1 MDTYSE
7 LESSIFVQDIETYL
21 DLLRHEFDI
30 KFKNSNLM
38 TELLF
43 FQTYHL
49 VDNNSLFNYIYIYN
63 YYQSLLFSPSYYK
76 INIILTERN
85 YLSRLSEKIIG
96 SEFFF
101 GTFNGTIIYE
111 ITSDI
116 LFIDTSDLKFNL
128 YFVDWNIISQKGK
141 QIMENVTRKEIEK
154 YVSIEN
160 KKNSFIISPYKNND
174 DLKTCK
180 GNYKDSLIYHFIIHP
195 CYCFKEDDY
204 KKIENY
210 IDSQYELDNKE
221 LLKLIDETKNKY
233 FKNKNIYFDS
243 YFSHYIEQRK
253 SIIQKTIN
261 IIFAKSNSE
270 KAKNIIASFIP
281 EKSNEKYK
289 DIILKNYIIAEKI
302 YPEEINDLYNVIQ
315 SNKNFIEIIYKRIT
329 KHIKSETKF
338 FNSSLIH
345 YNSLINDNISLSTSS
360 NFIIN
365 ETIKIEYYRNSFN
378 NLVKSEIDIYED
390 KIYQLMDN
398 FTTSM
403 KDYVINEEKVISS
416 KINSIIITTEKD
428 FKYLLSSYETIL
440 KNLKE
445 KTNNIIK
452 ELDNLNMNLFTNLNN
467 IIKENGISSK
477 NYDQII
483 SDLKIELDLKNSIKN
498 LFSKKIEEFKELGIS
513 IGISSTLGLATT
525 GFVFGINS
533 AANFIG
539 SEIIAGA
546 LVGPIGVVAGAAI
559 CTLSFLG
566 RTIYLQKKNK
576 SDLIILENN
585 LKNATH
591 ISLDYDLLNIQYAFE
606 ENKCYIERNLV
617 QIKIFI
623 EILVNRAIMSKS
635 NY

>member
-7 LESSIFVQDIETYL
+7 LESTIYIQDIGIYL
-21 DLLRHEFDI
+21 DILRHEFNI
-30 KFKNSNLM
+30 KFKNPNLM
-38 TELLF
+38 TEILF

-49 VDNNSLFNYIYIYN
+49 VDNNSLFNYTYIYN
-63 YYQSLLFSPSYYK
+63 YYQSLLFSPSYYI

-101 GTFNGTIIYE
+101 GTYNGTIIYE

-128 YFVDWNIISQKGK
+128 YLVDWNIISHKGK
-141 QIMENVTRKEIEK
+141 QILENATRKEIEK

-160 KKNSFIISPYKNND
+160 KKNSFIISSYKNIDKSTN
-174 DLKTCK
+174 K
-180 GNYKDSLIYHFIIHP
+180 GYYENTIIYHFIIHP

-210 IDSQYELDNKE
+210 IDSKNELDNKE
-221 LLKLIDETKNKY
+221 LLNLIDKINANY
-233 FKNKNIYFDS
+233 FKNKKIYLDS
-243 YFSHYIEQRK
+243 YFTHYIEKRT
-253 SIIQKTIN
+253 SIIQRTIN
-261 IIFAKSNSE
+261 VIFAKSNTE
-270 KAKNIIASFIP
+270 KAKNILASFIP
-281 EKSNEKYK
+281 EKNNEEFK

-302 YPEEINDLYNVIQ
+302 YTQEINDSYNVIP

-345 YNSLINDNISLSTSS
+345 YNSLINDNISLSTAS

-365 ETIKIEYYRNSFN
+365 EPIKIEYYRNTFN
-378 NLVKSEIDIYED
+378 NLVKSEIDLYED

-398 FTTSM
+398 FTTSI
-403 KDYVINEEKVISS
+403 KDYVINEEKAISS

-428 FKYLLSSYETIL
+428 FKYLLTSYETIL
-440 KNLKE
+440 INLKE
-445 KTNNIIK
+445 KTNSIIK
-452 ELDNLNMNLFTNLNN
+452 ELDNLNMNLFTKLNS

-483 SDLKIELDLKNSIKN
+483 SDLKIDLDLKNSVKN

-576 SDLIILENN
+576 SDLIILEND

>member
-7 LESSIFVQDIETYL
+7 LESTIYIQDIGIYL
-21 DLLRHEFDI
+21 DILRHEFNI
-30 KFKNSNLM
+30 KFKNPNLM
-38 TELLF
+38 TEILF

-49 VDNNSLFNYIYIYN
+49 VDNNSLFNYTYIYN
-63 YYQSLLFSPSYYK
+63 YYQSLLFSPSYYI

-101 GTFNGTIIYE
+101 GTYNGTIIYE

-128 YFVDWNIISQKGK
+128 YLVDWNIISHKGK
-141 QIMENVTRKEIEK
+141 QILENATRKEIEK

-160 KKNSFIISPYKNND
+160 KKNSFIISSYKNIDKSTN
-174 DLKTCK
+174 K
-180 GNYKDSLIYHFIIHP
+180 GYYENTIIYHFIIHP

-210 IDSQYELDNKE
+210 IDSKNELDNKE
-221 LLKLIDETKNKY
+221 LLNLIDKINANY
-233 FKNKNIYFDS
+233 FKNKKIYLDS
-243 YFSHYIEQRK
+243 YFTHYIEKRT
-253 SIIQKTIN
+253 SIIQRTIN
-261 IIFAKSNSE
+261 VIFAKSNTE
-270 KAKNIIASFIP
+270 KAKNILASFIP
-281 EKSNEKYK
+281 EKNNEEFK

-302 YPEEINDLYNVIQ
+302 YTQEINDSYNVIP

-365 ETIKIEYYRNSFN
+365 EEIKIEYYRNTFN
-378 NLVKSEIDIYED
+378 NLVKSEIDSYED

-398 FTTSM
+398 FTNSI
-403 KDYVINEEKVISS
+403 KEYVINEKNTISR
-416 KINSIIITTEKD
+416 KINSIIFTTEKD
-428 FKYLLSSYETIL
+428 FKYLLKSYETIL
-440 KNLKE
+440 INLKE
-445 KTNNIIK
+445 KTKNIIK
-452 ELDNLNMNLFTNLNN
+452 ELDNLNMNLFTKLNN

-483 SDLKIELDLKNSIKN
+483 SDLKIELDLKNSVQN
-498 LFSKKIEEFKELGIS
+498 LFSKKVEEFKQLGIS

-525 GFVFGINS
+525 GFVFGLNS
-533 AANFIG
+533 ASSFIG
-539 SEIIAGA
+539 SQIIAGA
-546 LVGPIGVVAGAAI
+546 LVGPIGIVAGAAI
-559 CTLSFLG
+559 CAVSFLG
-566 RTIYLQKKNK
+566 RTLYLQKKNK
-576 SDLIILENN
+576 TDLINLEND
-585 LKNATH
+585 LKNAIQ

>member
-7 LESSIFVQDIETYL
+7 LESTIYIQDIGIYL
-21 DLLRHEFDI
+21 DILRHEFNI
-30 KFKNSNLM
+30 KFKNPNLM
-38 TELLF
+38 TEILF

-49 VDNNSLFNYIYIYN
+49 VDNNSLFNYTYIYN
-63 YYQSLLFSPSYYK
+63 YYQSLLFSPSYYI

-101 GTFNGTIIYE
+101 GTYNGTIIYE

-128 YFVDWNIISQKGK
+128 YLVDWNIISHKGK
-141 QIMENVTRKEIEK
+141 QILENATRKEIEK

-160 KKNSFIISPYKNND
+160 KKNSFIISSYKNIDKSTN
-174 DLKTCK
+174 K
-180 GNYKDSLIYHFIIHP
+180 GYYENTIIYHFIIHP

-210 IDSQYELDNKE
+210 IDSKNELDNKE
-221 LLKLIDETKNKY
+221 LLNLIDKINANY
-233 FKNKNIYFDS
+233 FKNKKIYLDS
-243 YFSHYIEQRK
+243 YFTHYIEKRT
-253 SIIQKTIN
+253 SIIQRTIN
-261 IIFAKSNSE
+261 VIFAKSNTE
-270 KAKNIIASFIP
+270 KAKNILASFIP
-281 EKSNEKYK
+281 EKNNEEFK

-302 YPEEINDLYNVIQ
+302 YTQEINDSYNVIP

-365 ETIKIEYYRNSFN
+365 EEIKIEYYRNTFN
-378 NLVKSEIDIYED
+378 NLVKSEIDLYED

-398 FTTSM
+398 FTNSI
-403 KDYVINEEKVISS
+403 KEYVINEKNTISR
-416 KINSIIITTEKD
+416 KINSIIFTTEKD
-428 FKYLLSSYETIL
+428 FKYLLKSYETRLI
-440 KNLKE
+440 NLKE
-445 KTNNIIK
+445 KTKNIIK
-452 ELDNLNMNLFTNLNN
+452 ELDNLNMNLFTKLNN

-566 RTIYLQKKNK
+566 RTLYLQKKNK
-576 SDLIILENN
+576 TDLINLEND
-585 LKNATH
+585 LKNAIQ

>member
-7 LESSIFVQDIETYL
+7 LESTIYIQDIGIHL
-21 DLLRHEFDI
+21 DTLRHEFNI
-30 KFKNSNLM
+30 KFKNPNLM
-38 TELLF
+38 TEILF

-49 VDNNSLFNYIYIYN
+49 VDNNSLFNYTYIYN
-63 YYQSLLFSPSYYK
+63 YYQSLLFSPSYYI

-101 GTFNGTIIYE
+101 GTYNGTIIYE

-128 YFVDWNIISQKGK
+128 YLVDWNIISHKGK
-141 QIMENVTRKEIEK
+141 QILENATRKEIEK

-160 KKNSFIISPYKNND
+160 KKNSFIISSYKNIDKSTN
-174 DLKTCK
+174 K
-180 GNYKDSLIYHFIIHP
+180 GYYENTIIYHFIIHP

-210 IDSQYELDNKE
+210 IDSKNELDNKE
-221 LLKLIDETKNKY
+221 LLNLIDKINANY
-233 FKNKNIYFDS
+233 FKNKKIYLDS
-243 YFSHYIEQRK
+243 YFTHYIEKRT
-253 SIIQKTIN
+253 SIIQRTIN
-261 IIFAKSNSE
+261 VIFAKSNTE
-270 KAKNIIASFIP
+270 KAKNILASFIP
-281 EKSNEKYK
+281 EKNNEEFK

-302 YPEEINDLYNVIQ
+302 YTQEINDSYNVIP

>member
-7 LESSIFVQDIETYL
+7 LESSIYVQDIETYL
-21 DLLRHEFDI
+21 DILRHEFDI
-30 KFKNSNLM
+30 KFKNANLI

-49 VDNNSLFNYIYIYN
+49 VDNNSLFNYLYIYN
-63 YYQSLLFSPSYYK
+63 YYQSLLFSPSYYS

-96 SEFFF
+96 SDFFF
-101 GTFNGTIIYE
+101 GTYNGTIIYE

-128 YFVDWNIISQKGK
+128 YSVDWNIISQKGK
-141 QIMENVTRKEIEK
+141 QILEKATRKEIEK

-160 KKNSFIISPYKNND
+160 KKNSFIISPYKNKDGTETN
-174 DLKTCK
+174 K
-180 GNYKDSLIYHFIIHP
+180 GNYKDTIIYHFIIHP
-195 CYCFKEDDY
+195 CYCFKQDDY

-210 IDSQYELDNKE
+210 IDSKYELDNKE
-221 LLKLIDETKNKY
+221 LLNLVEEIKNKY
-233 FKNKNIYFDS
+233 FKKKNVYLDS
-243 YFSHYIEQRK
+243 YFTHYIEQRK
-253 SIIQKTIN
+253 SIIQRTIN
-261 IIFAKSNSE
+261 IIFAKSNTE

-281 EKSNEKYK
+281 EKNNEQYK

-302 YPEEINDLYNVIQ
+302 YPEEISDLYNVIP

-345 YNSLINDNISLSTSS
+345 YNSLINDNISLSTASY
-360 NFIIN
+360 FIIN
-365 ETIKIEYYRNSFN
+365 EPIKIEYYRNTFN
-378 NLVKSEIDIYED
+378 NLVKSEIDLYED

-398 FTTSM
+398 FTTSI
-403 KDYVINEEKVISS
+403 KDYVINEEKAISS

-428 FKYLLSSYETIL
+428 FKYLLTSYETIL
-440 KNLKE
+440 INLKE
-445 KTNNIIK
+445 KTNSIIK
-452 ELDNLNMNLFTNLNN
+452 ELDNLNMNLFTKLNS

-483 SDLKIELDLKNSIKN
+483 SDLKIDLDLKNSVKN

-525 GFVFGINS
+525 GFVFGLNS
-533 AANFIG
+533 AANLIG
-539 SEIIAGA
+539 SEIIAGT

-559 CTLSFLG
+559 CTISFLG
-566 RTIYLQKKNK
+566 RSIYLQKKNK
-576 SDLIILENN
+576 GDLITLEKN
-585 LKNATH
+585 LKDATQ
-591 ISLDYDLLNIQYAFE
+591 ISLDYNLTNIQYAFE